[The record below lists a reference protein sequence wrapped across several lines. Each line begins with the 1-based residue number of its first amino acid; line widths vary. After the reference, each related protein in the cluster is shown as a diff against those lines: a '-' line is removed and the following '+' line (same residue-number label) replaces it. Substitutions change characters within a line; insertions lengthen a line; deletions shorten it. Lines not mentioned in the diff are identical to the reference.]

1 MTGDRI
7 EGKDLELFERS
18 LAHAAESASG
28 AELDAALDDLGWL
41 DAVAMDPQAAIATL
55 FAVQG
60 ATNATSSALDAVM
73 ASSILGHESVTS
85 VAAVPSVILPGLG
98 TGADAVPGT
107 FDGERA
113 EVTGLATAVIKRS
126 TLALVVT
133 GPGFVATVRVAD
145 LTVEPI
151 AGMDPAL
158 SLSRVSGTV
167 VPAAAPVDAD
177 WEAAVALGRL
187 ALSAEMLGACRTM
200 LELARTHA
208 LERIQFGVPISSFQ
222 AVRHR
227 LAEALVAI
235 EGAAASCDGA
245 WADATPFTAMV
256 AKATAG
262 RATRTVA
269 RHTQQVLAGVG
280 FTAEHEFHHHLK
292 RAVIAS
298 QMLGRWKLLLDSVG
312 SEITQQGFGLPHC
325 YRSLGIQ
332 YSTARY
338 PSQQAEPQM
347 CCSSREL
354 AHCV

>member
-7 EGKDLELFERS
+7 EGEDLELFERS
-18 LAHAAESASG
+18 LAHAAESATG
-28 AELDAALDDLGWL
+28 PELDAALDELGWL
-41 DAVAMDPQAAIATL
+41 DALALDPQAAIATL

-60 ATNATSSALDAVM
+60 AANSTSSALDAVL
-73 ASSILGHESVTS
+73 ASSILTHEWVTS
-85 VAAVPSVILPGLG
+85 VARVPSVILPGLG

-107 FDGERA
+107 FDGERV
-113 EVTGLATAVIKRS
+113 EVAGLATAVIQRT
-126 TLALVVT
+126 TLALVAT
-133 GPGFVATVRVAD
+133 GPRAVATVRVAD

-158 SLSRVSGTV
+158 GLSRVSGTV

-187 ALSAEMLGACRTM
+187 ALSAEMIGACRTM

-235 EGAAASCDGA
+235 EAAAAACDGA

-262 RATRTVA
+262 RTTRTVA
-269 RHTQQVLAGVG
+269 RHCQQVLAGVG
-280 FTAEHEFHHHLK
+280 FTAEHDFHGYLK
-292 RAVIAS
+292 RAVVCDKV
-298 QMLGRWKLLLDSVG
+298 LGDAATSVRAVG
-312 SEITQQGFGLPHC
+312 EVLTSGRMEPVLPLPQFGP
-325 YRSLGIQ
+325 
-332 YSTARY
+332 
-338 PSQQAEPQM
+338 
-347 CCSSREL
+347 
-354 AHCV
+354 

>member
-7 EGKDLELFERS
+7 EGENLELFGRS

-41 DAVAMDPQAAIATL
+41 DALAMDPQAAIATL

-60 ATNATSSALDAVM
+60 ATNATSSSLDAVM
-73 ASSILGHESVTS
+73 ASSILTHEWVTS
-85 VAAVPSVILPGLG
+85 VARVPSVILPGLG
-98 TGADAVPGT
+98 SGADAVPGT
-107 FDGERA
+107 FDGERVK
-113 EVTGLATAVIKRS
+113 VTGLATAAIKRA
-126 TLALVVT
+126 TLALVAT
-133 GPGFVATVRVAD
+133 GPGAVATVRVAD
-145 LTVEPI
+145 LMVEPI

-158 SLSRVSGTV
+158 GLSRVSGTV

-235 EGAAASCDGA
+235 EGATASCDGA

-262 RATRTVA
+262 SATRTVA

-280 FTAEHEFHHHLK
+280 FTAEHDFHHHLK
-292 RAVIAS
+292 RALVAD
-298 QMLGRWKLLLDSVG
+298 QLLGDAEVLRREVGATLFATGTLPDLLRLW
-312 SEITQQGFGLPHC
+312 TM
-325 YRSLGIQ
+325 R
-332 YSTARY
+332 
-338 PSQQAEPQM
+338 
-347 CCSSREL
+347 
-354 AHCV
+354 

>member
-7 EGKDLELFERS
+7 EGEDLELFERS

-41 DAVAMDPQAAIATL
+41 DALAMDPQAAVATL

-60 ATNATSSALDAVM
+60 ATNATSSALGAVM

-85 VAAVPSVILPGLG
+85 LATVPSVILPGLG
-98 TGADAVPGT
+98 TDAVPGT
-107 FDGERA
+107 FDGEQV
-113 EVTGLATAVIKRS
+113 EVVGLATAVIKRS
-126 TLALVVT
+126 TLALVAT
-133 GPGFVATVRVAD
+133 GPSAVATVRVAD

-158 SLSRVSGTV
+158 GLSRVSGTV
-167 VPAAAPVDAD
+167 VPPATPVDAD

-280 FTAEHEFHHHLK
+280 FTAEHALHHHLK
-292 RAVIAS
+292 RSLVLD
-298 QMLGRWKLLLDSVG
+298 QLLGDPHTLTAELGLALQGPRWTACLV
-312 SEITQQGFGLPHC
+312 
-325 YRSLGIQ
+325 SL
-332 YSTARY
+332 
-338 PSQQAEPQM
+338 
-347 CCSSREL
+347 
-354 AHCV
+354 

>member
-7 EGKDLELFERS
+7 EGEDLELFERS
-18 LAHAAESASG
+18 LAHAAGSATG
-28 AELDAALDDLGWL
+28 PELDAALDELGWL
-41 DAVAMDPQAAIATL
+41 DALALDPQAAIATL

-60 ATNATSSALDAVM
+60 AANSTSSALDAVL
-73 ASSILGHESVTS
+73 ASSILTHEWVTS
-85 VAAVPSVILPGLG
+85 VARVPSVILPGLG

-107 FDGERA
+107 FDGERV
-113 EVTGLATAVIKRS
+113 EVAGLATAVIQRT
-126 TLALVVT
+126 TLALVAT
-133 GPGFVATVRVAD
+133 GPRAVATVRVAD

-158 SLSRVSGTV
+158 GLSRVSGTV

-187 ALSAEMLGACRTM
+187 ALSAEMIGACRTM

-235 EGAAASCDGA
+235 EAAAAACDGA

-280 FTAEHEFHHHLK
+280 FTAEHDFHGYLK
-292 RAVIAS
+292 RAVVCDKV
-298 QMLGRWKLLLDSVG
+298 LGDAATSVRAVG
-312 SEITQQGFGLPHC
+312 EVLTSGRMEPVLPLPQFGP
-325 YRSLGIQ
+325 
-332 YSTARY
+332 
-338 PSQQAEPQM
+338 
-347 CCSSREL
+347 
-354 AHCV
+354 

>member
-7 EGKDLELFERS
+7 EGEDLELFERS

-41 DAVAMDPQAAIATL
+41 DALAMDPQAAVATL

-60 ATNATSSALDAVM
+60 ATNTTSSALDAVM
-73 ASSILGHESVTS
+73 ASSLLGHETITS
-85 VAAVPSVILPGLG
+85 VATVPAVILPGLG

-107 FDGERA
+107 FDGERV
-113 EVTGLATAVIKRS
+113 EVAGLATAVIKRT
-126 TLALVVT
+126 TLALVAT
-133 GPGFVATVRVAD
+133 GPGAVATVRVAD

-158 SLSRVSGTV
+158 GLSRVSGTV
-167 VPAAAPVDAD
+167 VPAAAPVDTE

-280 FTAEHEFHHHLK
+280 FTAEHAFHHHAK
-292 RAVIAS
+292 RVLVLDQVLGDADT
-298 QMLGRWKLLLDSVG
+298 LGRDAGAKLVRSGAVPSLLP
-312 SEITQQGFGLPHC
+312 L
-325 YRSLGIQ
+325 
-332 YSTARY
+332 
-338 PSQQAEPQM
+338 
-347 CCSSREL
+347 
-354 AHCV
+354 